1 MAARDALERKPTAV
15 SGAVFADS
23 FRGIIRTGRKK
34 TAIRPEQRAQA
45 VAIRLDQ
52 EE

>member
-23 FRGIIRTGRKK
+23 FCGIIRTSRKK
-34 TAIRPEQRAQA
+34 TTIGPEQRTQA
-45 VAIRLDQ
+45 VAIRFDQ